1 MRLVIKGKLQ
11 DGVQFNMRF
20 RTQKLSLSPLPKD
33 YISLYPDFHK
43 YEAARQVTPEIQ
55 EEQEYHIL
63 NQKSQTVQIVKEPK
77 EYK

>member
-11 DGVQFNMRF
+11 DGVQFNMGF

-43 YEAARQVTPEIQ
+43 YEAAGQAIPEMQ
-55 EEQEYHIL
+55 KEQEYQIL
-63 NQKSQTVQIVKEPK
+63 NQNSQTIQIVKEPK
-77 EYK
+77 WYK